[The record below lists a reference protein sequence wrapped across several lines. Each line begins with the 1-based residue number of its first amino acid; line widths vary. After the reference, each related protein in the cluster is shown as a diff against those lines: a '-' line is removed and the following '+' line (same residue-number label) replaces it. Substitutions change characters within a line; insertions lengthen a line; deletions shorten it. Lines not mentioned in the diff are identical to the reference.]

1 MNVILLASGL
11 SLVVNLDA
19 LISHSFSCGSSVIE
33 VHPGVSNK
41 HYIYVRYAASAAS
54 KYSDQRKSEDS
65 FLPSDLDMCWELTSF
80 LKRKLHIFHK
90 TFFTRLPFLK
100 KRLETNLFLKS
111 FWGHKRASF
120 LSNWRPPHRQILRIM
135 YYVIMSARNSQTSYW
150 NFNLLW
156 FPFWLKLESGI
167 VLNKLLFTCF

>member
-33 VHPGVSNK
+33 VHPGK
-41 HYIYVRYAASAAS
+41 HYMYVVGYAASFTR
-54 KYSDQRKSEDS
+54 KYSDQKKSEDS

-90 TFFTRLPFLK
+90 TFLQDYLSKKTTGNQLILK
-100 KRLETNLFLKS
+100 KPL
-111 FWGHKRASF
+111 
-120 LSNWRPPHRQILRIM
+120 RP
-135 YYVIMSARNSQTSYW
+135 
-150 NFNLLW
+150 
-156 FPFWLKLESGI
+156 
-167 VLNKLLFTCF
+167 